1 MKTLSYT
8 KLNEKELPPFDI
20 LCAGFH
26 SPLMLRKTIIIVTL
40 AQIIRAVFVIYV
52 DYIMMY

>member
-1 MKTLSYT
+1 MCSL
-8 KLNEKELPPFDI
+8 LREVKEETG
-20 LCAGFH
+20 AGFH